1 MAKYLSAIYRGAYYG
16 NPPRLIYNAEPMVAT
31 AIDYGVIEVKWN
43 PPSGEFYKIR
53 LVRNNDNFAE
63 TSEDGVILWEQSST
77 TSLSG
82 VVERNRYVDGID
94 NFYDDDLNNDL
105 PITQGQFIYY
115 TIWLFTNTSIW
126 IPAGYATTL
135 MPENRGSQENLLNIL
150 PRVFTTQEQSPT
162 GVVDENSTL
171 AAFLKGFSF
180 TYDQLLTYASL
191 TQPSYGKRKT
201 PPFLLPLAEN
211 NLGLYPE
218 RGLPYRNQKKL
229 VREAIYLFQDKGTLT
244 GIQNWVEAMTNY
256 NPTVTVSPNLM
267 LDTQDSSFT
276 KTKGRWASTYG
287 TLTAV
292 SNKPAPTGTNAVDTV
307 WSGRFVT
314 SAGVVTKRA
323 RNNNVATITTS
334 AAHGLIVGDS
344 FTTTNVGT
352 DYNVTTT
359 VASVPS
365 PTTITY
371 ANSGINENETT
382 TTGTISNVSTIS
394 LGRDNPVLN
403 GTPVE
408 GSTSYKISFYAA
420 SDSNGNIRSQ
430 IFWYD
435 YLGAQIGSPVEM
447 TALGTTGVY
456 QRTQHTATSPANAVY
471 CGLRVIAT
479 SQNSYNFDLFQIAPN
494 ATATN
499 FDEARCI
506 DIYLEP
512 RTINIC
518 GNPSFETNITGWTTN
533 SSTSRVGD
541 TPSGLPGT
549 FSLQLSGQNNF
560 SLSSNVNKYPST
572 YKLTEGNTY
581 VVSMYIKASSARTM
595 TLTLTASDDDG
606 VDSETNSSTI
616 NVTTSWARYYTS
628 LYIPEGLS
636 TNGNITLNVAL
647 TATLTGQTVW
657 VDNVLVEQGFLPSD
671 YFDGSLPSAS
681 GVFWSGTAHASYSYY
696 YQSRAEKMPRVVAT
710 LKDWIP
716 YQAPYRIRS
725 VQGIEGTSAS

>member
-16 NPPRLIYNAEPMVAT
+16 NPPRLIFNAEPMVAT
-31 AIDYGVIEVKWN
+31 AIDYGVIAVTWN

-53 LVRNNDNFAE
+53 LVRNNDNFSE
-63 TSEDGVILWEQSST
+63 TSEDGVILWEQTST

-82 VVERNRYVDGID
+82 SVERNRYVDGDD
-94 NFYDDDLNNDL
+94 NFYDNNTKNDL

-115 TIWLFTNTSIW
+115 TIWLFTNTNVW
-126 IPAGYATTL
+126 IPAGYATAL
-135 MPENRGSQENLLNIL
+135 MPEDRGSQSNLLNIL
-150 PRVFTTQEQSPT
+150 PRVFTTAEQSPT
-162 GVVDENSTL
+162 GVVNETSTL
-171 AAFLKGFSF
+171 AGFLKGFTF

-201 PPFLLPLAEN
+201 PPFLIPLAEN

-229 VREAIYLFQDKGTLT
+229 VREAIYLYQEKGTLT

-276 KTKGRWASTYG
+276 KSKGRWVSTYG

-323 RNNNVATITTS
+323 RLNGVATLTTS

-344 FTTTNVGT
+344 FTTTSVGT
-352 DYNVTTT
+352 DYNVTAT

-365 PTTITY
+365 STTFTY
-371 ANSGINENETT
+371 TNAGINETETT
-382 TTGTISNVSTIS
+382 TTGAITPVSTIS

-403 GTPVE
+403 GTPVTA
-408 GSTSYKISFYAA
+408 STSYKVSFYAA
-420 SDSNGNIRSQ
+420 SDSNGNVRSQ
-430 IFWYD
+430 IVWYD

-456 QRTQHTATSPANAVY
+456 QRVEHTATSPATAVY
-471 CGLRVIAT
+471 CGLRLIAT
-479 SQNSYNFDLFQIAPN
+479 TQNSYNFDLIQIAPA

-506 DIYLEP
+506 DVYLEP

-518 GNPSFETNITGWTTN
+518 GNPSFETNSTGWTTN
-533 SSTSRVGD
+533 SSISRVTD
-541 TPSGLPGT
+541 VPPGLPGT
-549 FSLQLSGQNNF
+549 RSLQLTGQNTF
-560 SLSSNVNKYPST
+560 SLSSNVNKYPT
-572 YKLTEGNTY
+572 TFKLVEGNTY
-581 VVSMYIKASSARTM
+581 VVSMYIKASAAATM
-595 TLTLTASDDDG
+595 SLALTASDDDG
-606 VDSETNSSTI
+606 SDSETNSTALS
-616 NVTTSWARYYTS
+616 VTTSWARYYTT

-636 TNGNITLNVAL
+636 TNGNITLNAAL
-647 TATLTGQTVW
+647 TATLTGQTIW
-657 VDNVLVEQGFLPSD
+657 VDNVQVEEGFLPSD

-696 YQSRAEKMPRVVAT
+696 YQSRSEKMPRVVAT
-710 LKDWIP
+710 LKQWIP
-716 YQAPYRIRS
+716 YEAPYRIRS